1 MSVVGRVR
9 VSDQRPGLEAHRESV
24 ELDFPEL
31 VSRLR
36 DIVGTRLVAYVG
48 NVRHTRPVGD
58 WAAGRHSPGSED
70 ESRLRLAFQACRL
83 LRDRYGTT
91 TIQTWMMGANP
102 SLGHEAPAR
111 VIRESGKAVDVVR
124 DVMAAANAFVC
135 VG

>member
-1 MSVVGRVR
+1 MGVVGSVK
-9 VSDQRPGLEAHRESV
+9 VSAQRPGLEAHRESV

-36 DIVGTRLVAYVG
+36 DIVGARLVAYIG
-48 NVRHTRPVGD
+48 NVRNTRPVGD
-58 WAAGRHSPGSED
+58 WVAGRRSPGGED

-83 LRDRYGTT
+83 LRDRYSAT

-102 SLGHEAPAR
+102 SLGQEAPAR
-111 VIRESGKAVDVVR
+111 VIRESGKVVDVVR

-135 VG
+135 IG